1 MIGRPGLIEHR
12 DVILTGVF
20 PRGVRQIAG
29 GCRENATARRTISER
44 PMNYS

>member
-1 MIGRPGLIEHR
+1 MIGRPDRIEHQ

-29 GCRENATARRTISER
+29 GSRENVTARWD
-44 PMNYS
+44 NQ